1 LGLGKMGGAIAR
13 HLVKGGEELTVWNR
27 TAERA
32 EALGREG
39 AKVAP
44 SAAEAAAGS

>member
-1 LGLGKMGGAIAR
+1 MGGAIAR

-32 EALGREG
+32 EAAGARGREG
-39 AKVAP
+39 CAVGGGGCG
-44 SAAEAAAGS
+44 GS